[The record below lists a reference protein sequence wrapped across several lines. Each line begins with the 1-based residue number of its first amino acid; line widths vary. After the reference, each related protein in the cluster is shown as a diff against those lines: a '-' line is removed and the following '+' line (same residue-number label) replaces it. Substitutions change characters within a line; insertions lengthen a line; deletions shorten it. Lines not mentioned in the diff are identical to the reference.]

1 MWEYNHS
8 YSNELYHHGIKGM
21 KWGVRR
27 YQNKD
32 GTYTDAGK
40 KRRSQ
45 DPETV
50 QKRKD
55 TAKKVAAIT
64 VAAVGA
70 VAVSAAAIYVA
81 KNPQAVSN
89 VLKKAGTTTVNAL
102 KTGKNKTV
110 DFGKKA
116 VKSSLTK
123 TKAFVKTAPKKAGK
137 AIVDGIKE
145 GTKEALKDAPKKAVK
160 AVITGMTL
168 NAAKRMLDQAVGKE
182 EAARIFQANEKK
194 KIASFWKVNDDRD
207 KDDDDD

>member
-1 MWEYNHS
+1 MWEYT
-8 YSNELYHHGIKGM
+8 YSTELYHHGIKGM

-27 YQNKD
+27 YQNED

-45 DPETV
+45 DPEAV

-55 TAKKVAAIT
+55 TAKKVAAISI
-64 VAAVGA
+64 AAVGA

-81 KNPQAVSN
+81 KNPQAVSR
-89 VLKKAGTTTVNAL
+89 VLKNAGTTTVNAL

-116 VKSSLTK
+116 VKTTLTK
-123 TKAFVKTAPKKAGK
+123 TKAFVKEAPKKAGK
-137 AIVDGIKE
+137 AIVDGVKE
-145 GTKEALKDAPKKAVK
+145 GTKEALKDAPKKATK
-160 AVITGMTL
+160 AILTGMTL
-168 NAAKRMLDQAVGKE
+168 NAAKRLLDQTVGKE

-194 KIASFWKVNDDRD
+194 KISSFWKVNDDRD